1 MASHEHIGTCFP
13 TGRHYPGIADR
24 IAETIK
30 DVEGLATEYAA
41 GRAWASLPLV
51 VIDFETTGTDAAT
64 DRVIEIGM
72 VGLDEGKVTFCEGV
86 LMDPGMP
93 IPEASRAVH
102 GISDEE
108 VAGAPSF
115 ADALPDIVGF
125 LKGRIPVAYNAG
137 FDRGFLLAELGRV
150 EGMLTEQELPP
161 AFRSDVVWVD
171 PLVWARE
178 TLDKRQR
185 KRLVDVAEHFGV
197 PLEQAHRAAGDAEA
211 TGHVLMK
218 LAPKMPQAYGEL
230 VRLQVRYAARQEA
243 EFADMRSWRRR

>member
-1 MASHEHIGTCFP
+1 
-13 TGRHYPGIADR
+13 
-24 IAETIK
+24 
-30 DVEGLATEYAA
+30 
-41 GRAWASLPLV
+41 
-51 VIDFETTGTDAAT
+51 VIDFETTGVDAAT

-72 VGLDEGKVTFCEGV
+72 VGFDDGKVTFREAM

-93 IPEASRAVH
+93 IPEGARAVH

-115 ADALPDIVGF
+115 AEALPDIVK
-125 LKGRIPVAYNAG
+125 LLQGRVPVAYNAG
-137 FDRGFLLAELGRV
+137 FDRGFLLAELDRV
-150 EGMLTEQELPP
+150 AGLVTEGQLPP
-161 AFRSDVVWVD
+161 AFRQEVVWLD

-197 PLEQAHRAAGDAEA
+197 SLEQAHRAAGDAEA
-211 TGHVLMK
+211 TGHVLMQ
-218 LAPKMPQAYGEL
+218 LAPKMPKAYGEL

-243 EFADMRSWRRR
+243 EFADYRGFRRR

>member
-24 IAETIK
+24 IAEAIQG
-30 DVEGLATEYAA
+30 VEGLADEYDAA
-41 GRAWASLPLV
+41 RAWTALPLV
-51 VIDFETTGTDAAT
+51 VIDFETTGVDATT

-72 VGLDEGKVTFCEGV
+72 VGFDDGKVSFREAR

-93 IPEASRAVH
+93 IPEGARAVH

-115 ADALPDIVGF
+115 AEALPGILEL
-125 LKGRIPVAYNAG
+125 LKGRVPVAYNAG
-137 FDRGFLLAELGRV
+137 FDRGFLLAELDRV
-150 EGMLTEQELPP
+150 RGLVSEEQLPP
-161 AFRSDVVWVD
+161 ALRQEVVWID

-178 TLDKRQR
+178 TLDERQR

-197 PLEQAHRAAGDAEA
+197 SLEQAHRAAGDAEA

-218 LAPKMPQAYGEL
+218 LAPKMPTAYGEL
-230 VRLQVRYAARQEA
+230 VRLQMRYAARQEA
-243 EFADMRSWRRR
+243 EFAGFRGGRRR

>member
-1 MASHEHIGTCFP
+1 MASHQHIGTCFP
-13 TGRHYPGIADR
+13 TGRHYPGIASR
-24 IAETIK
+24 IAAAIQ
-30 DVEGLATEYAA
+30 DVEGLADEYDA
-41 GRAWASLPLV
+41 GRAWTDLPLV
-51 VIDFETTGTDAAT
+51 VIDFETTGTDATT

-72 VGLDEGKVTFCEGV
+72 VGFDQGKVTFCEGL

-93 IPEASRAVH
+93 IPEESRAIH

-115 ADALPDIVGF
+115 AEALPRIVE
-125 LKGRIPVAYNAG
+125 LMQGRVPVAYNAG
-137 FDRGFLLAELGRV
+137 FDRGFLLAELERV
-150 EGMLTEQELPP
+150 QGVVTEGPLPP
-161 AFRSDVVWVD
+161 AFRQDVVWVD

-178 TLDKRQR
+178 TLDKLKR

-218 LAPKMPQAYGEL
+218 LAPKMPEPYGEL

-243 EFADMRSWRRR
+243 EFARFRSMRRR

>member
-24 IAETIK
+24 IAETIQE
-30 DVEGLATEYAA
+30 VEGLASEYAA
-41 GRAWASLPLV
+41 GGAWASLPLV
-51 VIDFETTGTDAAT
+51 VIDFETTGTDSAT
-64 DRVIEIGM
+64 DRVIEMGM
-72 VGLDEGKVTFCEGV
+72 VGFEDGKVTFSEGM

-93 IPEASRAVH
+93 IPEQSRAVH

-108 VAGAPSF
+108 VAGAPTF
-115 ADALPDIVGF
+115 ADSLPRIIE
-125 LKGRIPVAYNAG
+125 LLAGRIPVAYNAG

-150 EGMLTEQELPP
+150 EGLLTEQALPP
-161 AFRSDVVWVD
+161 ALRADVTWVD

-178 TLDKRQR
+178 TLDKNKR